1 MSNPTGDYGFA
12 GLGFTAL
19 RLLQEDGSK
28 WIGYLYYGGE
38 GSTVTISGATY
49 TDATGVVTFGAGA
62 SPAGIRELNFTGNVI
77 LDMSA
82 NVTAIAGT
90 WTGRAFINAPV
101 AADLAAPAPAPAEPA
116 IHKIGQI
123 IPILAHGAWTAF
135 NRQNIIQ

>member
-1 MSNPTGDYGFA
+1 MLKPCYARLTLVLMLALYVLCGPRDCGLSGD
-12 GLGFTAL
+12 L
-19 RLLQEDGSK
+19 
-28 WIGYLYYGGE
+28 
-38 GSTVTISGATY
+38 V
-49 TDATGVVTFGAGA
+49 DADPPPTGVVTFGAGA